1 MTGREEIPDGAGSPE
16 DGGSP
21 QEGAPQDGGMPEEV
35 EAFEP
40 EDFDSSAF
48 DAAFAEA
55 FGEAVEP
62 ERTFRSSAE
71 GSAHEGAIDGASGE
85 SEARVGVSESEDSG
99 TSDESAEPAADQPA
113 PRRVVAVVLTPIA
126 SAPALAGLCAIAK
139 LDADIVPTR
148 SGALAVRVIET
159 AADDPSE
166 LLGGDPAEAVELAGT
181 LSRTAKAGVVL
192 LTARLGQ
199 GDEGLT
205 GTISGRQFTAGEAGD
220 EVAAGL
226 ILAHADDVVEQI
238 LLGMLQPQDAPG
250 RLAPKELGR
259 WQAARMLG
267 KATRKKR
274 P

>member
-1 MTGREEIPDGAGSPE
+1 MTGREDEPDGAGSSEEGTAPE
-16 DGGSP
+16 DNAS
-21 QEGAPQDGGMPEEV
+21 ESH
-35 EAFEP
+35 
-40 EDFDSSAF
+40 DFDPQAF

-62 ERTFRSSAE
+62 ERTFRATGDSA
-71 GSAHEGAIDGASGE
+71 
-85 SEARVGVSESEDSG
+85 
-99 TSDESAEPAADQPA
+99 AEPEPAPAGAGPESPTDEPA

-166 LLGGDPAEAVELAGT
+166 LLGGEPAEATELAT
-181 LSRTAKAGVVL
+181 VLSRTAKAGVVL

-205 GTISGRQFTAGEAGD
+205 GRISGRQFTAGASGE

-238 LLGMLQPQDAPG
+238 LLGVTQPQDAPG

-259 WQAARMLG
+259 WQAARLLG
-267 KATRKKR
+267 KATRRKR